1 MLIIQEVLIHDDV
14 VKEHFLCQL
23 DACKGACCWEG
34 DWGAPLEED
43 EIDIL
48 VDIQDKVKPYLSE
61 EGLAAIQKDGVA
73 TWYEEPAEYGTSLLK
88 NGACAYMNIDQMGMA
103 HCGIEQ
109 AYNDKLIDF
118 RKPISCHLYPIRVES
133 KPELGFEAM
142 NYDRWDICSAACSNG
157 KKAKLPVYRF
167 AKDALVRKY
176 GQEFYEELDAAAQHL
191 EK

>member
-61 EGLAAIQKDGVA
+61 EGLAVIQKDGVA

-88 NGACAYMNIDQMGMA
+88 NGACAYMNVDQMGMA

-118 RKPISCHLYPIRVES
+118 RKPISCHLYPIRVDA

-167 AKDALVRKY
+167 AKDALIRKY